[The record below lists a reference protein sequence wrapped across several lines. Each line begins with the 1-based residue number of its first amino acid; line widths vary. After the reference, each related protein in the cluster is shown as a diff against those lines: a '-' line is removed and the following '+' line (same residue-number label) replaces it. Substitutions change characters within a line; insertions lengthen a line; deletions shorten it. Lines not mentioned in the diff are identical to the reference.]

1 MGTLTHCIHTTAM
14 KLTAAIA
21 STLALCQVQAAPPPA
36 AATSPV
42 GYHTMGSFM
51 EKNFDWAN
59 FDQEVKNAVNQ
70 GYNQLYLGFYM
81 ALHGCQGACTA
92 WRDLSPSTKQDVVNF
107 LAQNGAQLVL
117 SVGGPGEFIEGI
129 IRDDKTKEFA
139 QEAAQFA
146 YDNGFMAIDFT
157 TELSGSL
164 TQPSVWATNGSYS
177 EFISTCIIEAKN
189 VGYTLNQISLTSPA
203 QYFSPQ
209 FMECTDDQIVQD
221 NCNISLSYFALN
233 SRENQAD
240 AVGRINMDMLN
251 EDENYKT
258 YQYIFVNDD
267 GFSDPFG
274 YGEWGAGS
282 AVQEVMNIGTDGNG
296 PVSQTSGIDGVKIAI
311 VKSQDE
317 AESSVLNGYVAPE
330 SLANW
335 GCQANNDFGWNGGFV
350 GWTWNTQTSY
360 ETLTWPGLL
369 NSDCSC
375 LSSNS
380 CQN

>member
-21 STLALCQVQAAPPPA
+21 STLALSQVQAAPPPA
-36 AATSPV
+36 ELGSGTSAV

-59 FDQEVKNAVNQ
+59 FDQEVKNAVNN
-70 GYNQLYLGFYM
+70 GYNMLYLGFYM

-92 WRDLSPSTKQDVVNF
+92 WRDLSPSTKQDVQNF
-107 LAQNGAQLVL
+107 LSQNGALLAL

-129 IRDDKTKEFA
+129 IRDGKTQEFA

-146 YDNGFMAIDFT
+146 YDNNFSAIDFS

-164 TQPSVWATNGSYS
+164 TQPSQWALNGSY
-177 EFISTCIIEAKN
+177 C
-189 VGYTLNQISLTSPA
+189 P
-203 QYFSPQ
+203 
-209 FMECTDDQIVQD
+209 DDQIAID
-221 NCNISLSYFALN
+221 NCTNALSYFALN
-233 SRENQAD
+233 SRENQAN

-251 EDENYKT
+251 EDANYQS

-267 GFSDPFG
+267 GFVDPYG
-274 YGEWGAGS
+274 YGQWGAGS
-282 AVQEVMNIGTDGNG
+282 AVQEVMNINAPNG
-296 PVSQTSGIDGVKIAI
+296 PVPQKSGIDGIKVAI
-311 VKSQDE
+311 VKAQDS
-317 AESSVLNGYVAPE
+317 AESSVLSGYVDPTK
-330 SLANW
+330 LANW

-350 GWTWNTQTSY
+350 GWTWNTKTSY
-360 ETLTWPGLL
+360 QTETWPGLL

-375 LSSNS
+375 LSGNS
-380 CQN
+380 CV